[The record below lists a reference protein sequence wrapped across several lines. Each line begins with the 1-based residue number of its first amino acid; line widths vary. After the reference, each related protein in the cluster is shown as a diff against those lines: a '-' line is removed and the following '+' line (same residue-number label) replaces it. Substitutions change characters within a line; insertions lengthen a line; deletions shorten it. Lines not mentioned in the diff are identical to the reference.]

1 MVSQFSV
8 FGMCISRNIF
18 MDELNKGYKSFFNI
32 NHSIEG
38 ISIISLMSDPIEF
51 DEALIN
57 SDDEFVNLCIKEDLT
72 KNYINTIKTAK
83 LDYILIDTLYDAD
96 EPIIKYD
103 ENSYIS
109 DSFRFKMCDFR
120 NQVKDKPRLTI
131 SDNFEEFMKLW
142 ETAYNQFFELVQ
154 KNRYNPRVILNCARA
169 SYTYQNEG
177 SLVEH
182 PDFKR
187 RSLRINRNMDVMD
200 KKLLETYDIDVLPF
214 DYSTL
219 IDLNHIFSPSIA
231 HYEKP
236 YYSTKSDQ
244 LKKIVARYD
253 HLDYDD
259 EINVEF
265 RRLAR
270 ENIIKD
276 INIRQ
281 LKEKN
286 ELLKLKSD
294 SPYEVPDSKSNSSSM
309 RLNIANK
316 FRNLKKR
323 K

>member
-8 FGMCISRNIF
+8 FGTCVSRNIF
-18 MDELNKGYKSFFNI
+18 IDKLNAGYKSFFNI

-38 ISIISLMSDPIEF
+38 ISIISLMSNPIEF

-57 SDDEFVNLCIKEDLT
+57 ADDKFVNRCIKEDLT
-72 KNYINTIKTAK
+72 KNYVNTIKTAK
-83 LDYILIDTLYDAD
+83 LDYILIDTMFDSH
-96 EPIIKYD
+96 ESVIEYD
-103 ENSYIS
+103 ENSYIT

-120 NQVKDKPRLTI
+120 NQAKDKPRLSI

-142 ETAYNQFFELVQ
+142 EDSYNQFFELVQ
-154 KNRYNPRVILNCARA
+154 ENKYNPKVILNCARA
-169 SYTYQNEG
+169 SYIYQHEG
-177 SLVEH
+177 RLVES
-182 PDFKR
+182 PDLKMK
-187 RSLRINRNMDVMD
+187 SLKINRYMDIMD
-200 KKLLETYDIDVLPF
+200 KKLLENYDIDVLPF
-214 DYSTL
+214 DYNTL
-219 IDLNHIFSPSIA
+219 IDLNHIFSVSYS

-236 YYSTKSDQ
+236 YYSAKSDQ

-294 SPYEVPDSKSNSSSM
+294 SPYEVPDSKSNSSSI